1 MEVAGTTD
9 RRERLSAWLALQR
22 AATVLAEGLG
32 EELEREAG
40 LPLTWYDV
48 LARLEGAPEGR
59 LPMHELAEAVLFSK
73 SGLTR
78 LVDRMAEA
86 GLVRRIACAT
96 DRRVTYAEITPRGR
110 RRLAV
115 ATPVLLASLERRLW
129 RHLSPAAL
137 QGLRGALLEVLA
149 ANGHPPEECLLAAL
163 TPGEDAAATAPAGP
177 RDRGTPSPRPG
188 GGSET

>member
-1 MEVAGTTD
+1 MPVEVAETTD

-48 LARLEGAPEGR
+48 LARLEAAPEGR

-86 GLVRRIACAT
+86 GLVRRIACPT

-115 ATPVLLASLERRLW
+115 AIPVLLASLERRLW
-129 RHLSPAAL
+129 RHLSREEL
-137 QGLRGALLEVLA
+137 DGLRGTLLKVLA
-149 ANGHPPEECLLAAL
+149 ASGHPEEECTLGPVATRA
-163 TPGEDAAATAPAGP
+163 DAAATPPAG
-177 RDRGTPSPRPG
+177 GAAG
-188 GGSET
+188 

>member
-1 MEVAGTTD
+1 MEVAETRD
-9 RRERLSAWLALQR
+9 RRTGVVAWVALQR
-22 AATVLAEGLG
+22 AAAVLAEGVG

-48 LARLEGAPEGR
+48 LARLDGAPDGR
-59 LPMHELAEAVLFSK
+59 LPMHELADAVLFSK

-86 GLVRRIACAT
+86 GLVRRAACAT

-110 RRLAV
+110 RRLAA

-129 RHLSPAAL
+129 RHLPPEDL
-137 QGLRGALLEVLA
+137 DELRAVLLKVLV
-149 ANGHPPEECLLAAL
+149 ANGHPEEECTGGL
-163 TPGEDAAATAPAGP
+163 AGP
-177 RDRGTPSPRPG
+177 
-188 GGSET
+188 